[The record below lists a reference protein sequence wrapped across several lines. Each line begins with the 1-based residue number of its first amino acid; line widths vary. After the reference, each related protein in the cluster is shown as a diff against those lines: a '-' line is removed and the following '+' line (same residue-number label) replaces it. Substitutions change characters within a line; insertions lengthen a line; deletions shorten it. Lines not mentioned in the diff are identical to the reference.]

1 MESSNQTLSPQITL
15 NSKEFRNDTSPTS
28 MPSRLRTGSMSKKE
42 KQNLVLST
50 SFTSTR
56 KIDDI
61 HSSPSS
67 PLQSRRTANNVSRML
82 ANVKSEINRLTE
94 ELKRIQRKKEDA
106 EKLRDTTG
114 SNIYSGTYSTEHLQ
128 KHSIRIKT
136 NTQIREFDKTI
147 KKLENEI
154 QTLTEKYESAKRLQ
168 TIEKISNSS
177 ESVAV
182 GNIEELNS
190 SNKQIDDDYRRE
202 PIKNTFHNYGNTSIS
217 ADSTISTLETESRS
231 RSRTPIDG
239 TIENG
244 TWRIS
249 DYMQSLNDPSISSD
263 YVLQQ
268 SNKLVDLLKEFP
280 VLRQDLVLTSFLNS
294 IQDLLLRDDKII
306 SSAAYRICR
315 YLVDG
320 DEFIHDLFKRH
331 LDIFLIMSLA
341 KDNNNIIEREQT
353 IKLIRLLAEYKTGIT
368 KGIVQAVISCV
379 EKLDDNIRTVAIET
393 LLELCFEHPQLVNE
407 CGGMRV
413 LEGLLKDYSL
423 FSMASL
429 ILDTILELMATHST
443 RKYFLDDFNIS
454 VLATVFSDFNGKGSI
469 NTEKLQNSSALISRA
484 FKNDNGVMLFSV
496 DNFKPIKELLAFIEV
511 PVCAQYLVDIFM
523 DVLHIK
529 YHSKQKGKKYAG
541 HIEPSNFLHESSSFN
556 QRLVL
561 IVSILDKCNF
571 IELLSRLID
580 MPKEGKLKEKLVKK
594 ARYLLA
600 EYTNMKNNLI
610 RDDNYSAYKS
620 CAKNNSTVFQKSYK
634 FQKIIQDM
642 NRGRNTLGVRHID
655 YNEHLRKNSKMV
667 KDALLVD
674 DGDDLIFRKMV
685 YDTKVLQT
693 KDFTLWNWNII
704 QELLEGPLRQPK
716 QLEEL
721 VRSTKFIRRLLVF
734 YRPLR
739 LRFSDVNQGSRLAQ
753 KYIQVGCS
761 FFKMLT
767 TNTEGMKIL
776 VDDTKIIPQLASLV
790 FKAIEEGSSSNI
802 FNENS
807 LKVKIIPGYF
817 KFIGVLTQSSNGIS
831 ILIRWNFFT
840 VIYKMFQFDSR
851 IGLKFLLLTLPE
863 LDLKHSSHCKNIMGR
878 ALVVSNEN
886 VRMRA
891 TKLLGD
897 HLKESLHMHNENT
910 ILTETNMNLERYMF
924 EMITRQ
930 LYDLSPNVV
939 AIADQAL
946 YEYIA
951 EGDKSQELSTSLRT
965 ILNQMVFISSPI
977 LFELLSRPYGF
988 HLLNEICFI
997 ESQRKSWLATKNK
1010 EYVDIVEQFLRNTV
1024 YIPQNDDIDSSFI
1037 STVNRLPLHFYESL
1051 SRTEDGITLLSQ
1063 SGDLVKFMNVIK
1075 KYVTEGMK
1083 NENPSDILDL
1093 KSAMWCCGFIGSTEL
1108 GIGLLDNYSLV
1119 DDILQISYGASV
1131 TKVRFTAFYA
1141 LGLISSTKEGCEI
1154 LDEMGWN
1161 CTVDIQYHPVGITL
1175 PNRLDKFLSY
1185 NEKEWIIEKEYKNE
1199 MIKFNKVSGEI
1210 LGEII
1215 PVKIDLNHLLSEKN
1229 IIENTNNET
1238 DRITRLSFSEQNA
1251 KSTEALIADVNK
1263 ETKFLRSRANTISS
1277 LLSNSLDGSI
1287 TEEIMESISK
1297 LGNHILSN
1305 AAIKNITDINN
1316 KYGPSLFEREIMVTK
1331 VLDML
1336 DKFRFKPQVRKF
1348 LCELFINVR
1357 GLENIIRHD
1366 RKSQIKPDDNNK
1378 RSELTNSISMPS
1390 SPLSN

>member
-1 MESSNQTLSPQITL
+1 
-15 NSKEFRNDTSPTS
+15 
-28 MPSRLRTGSMSKKE
+28 MPSRLRTSSTSKKE
-42 KQNLVLST
+42 KQSLVLST

-56 KIDDI
+56 KVDDI

-67 PLQSRRTANNVSRML
+67 PLQSRRSANNVTRML

-94 ELKRIQRKKEDA
+94 ELKKAKKRKDDT

-128 KHSIRIKT
+128 KHSIRIRT
-136 NTQIREFDKTI
+136 NTQIRELDKTI

-154 QTLTEKYESAKRLQ
+154 QTLTEKYESARRLQ
-168 TIEKISNSS
+168 AIEKISNSS
-177 ESVAV
+177 ESITV
-182 GNIEELNS
+182 GDLHVLDS
-190 SNKQIDDDYRRE
+190 SNFQVNHEHQPALANSIV
-202 PIKNTFHNYGNTSIS
+202 HNSVGISTST
-217 ADSTISTLETESRS
+217 DSTISTFETESRS
-231 RSRTPIDG
+231 RSQTPVNG
-239 TIENG
+239 TVENG
-244 TWRIS
+244 TWKIS
-249 DYMQSLNDPSISSD
+249 ECMQSLNDPSISSD

-280 VLRQDLVLTSFLNS
+280 ELREDLVLTSFLNS
-294 IQDLLLRDDKII
+294 IQDLLLRDDKVI

-320 DEFIHDLFKRH
+320 QNFIHILFKRH
-331 LDIFLIMSLA
+331 IDIFLIMSLA
-341 KDNNNIIEREQT
+341 KDNNNIIEREQAV
-353 IKLIRLLAEYKTGIT
+353 KLIRLLAEYKTGIT

-393 LLELCFEHPQLVNE
+393 LLEFCFEHPQLVNE

-423 FSMASL
+423 FSIASL

-469 NTEKLQNSSALISRA
+469 NTDKLQNSSALISRA
-484 FKNDNGVMLFSV
+484 FKNDNGLMLFSV

-511 PVCAQYLVDIFM
+511 PICAQYLLDIFM

-529 YHSKQKGKKYAG
+529 YHTKQKGRKYAG
-541 HIEPSNFLHESSSFN
+541 HVEPSNFFNESSSFN

-580 MPKEGKLKEKLVKK
+580 TPTEGKLKEKLVNK

-610 RDDNYSAYKS
+610 RDGNYSAYKS
-620 CAKNNSTVFQKSYK
+620 CAKNDSTVFQKSYK

-642 NRGRNTLGVRHID
+642 NRGRNTLGVKHID
-655 YNEHLRKNSKMV
+655 YNEYLRKNSKMV
-667 KDALLVD
+667 KDSLLID

-693 KDFTLWNWNII
+693 KDFTLWNWNVI
-704 QELLEGPLRQPK
+704 QELLEGPLMKQK

-739 LRFSDVNQGSRLAQ
+739 LRFSDVNQGSRLAE
-753 KYIQVGCS
+753 KFIQVGCS

-767 TNTEGMKIL
+767 TNPEGMKIL

-817 KFIGVLTQSSNGIS
+817 KFIGVLTQSENGIS
-831 ILIRWNFFT
+831 ILLRWNFFT

-851 IGLKFLLLTLPE
+851 IGLKLLLLTLPE
-863 LDLKHSSHCKNIMGR
+863 LDLKYSSHCRNILGR

-891 TKLLGD
+891 TKLLGE
-897 HLKESLHMHNENT
+897 HLKESLYMHTENT
-910 ILTETNMNLERYMF
+910 TLTETDMNIERYMF

-951 EGDKSQELSTSLRT
+951 EGDKSQELSSSLRT

-988 HLLNEICFI
+988 HLLNDIRFI
-997 ESQRKSWLATKNK
+997 EMQRNSWLETKNK
-1010 EYVDIVEQFLRNTV
+1010 EYVDIVEQFLRKTV
-1024 YIPQNDDIDSSFI
+1024 YMIRSENLDDKF
-1037 STVNRLPLHFYESL
+1037 TTTANRLPLHFYESL

-1083 NENPSDILDL
+1083 NENPSDVLDL

-1119 DDILQISYGASV
+1119 DDILQISYGATV

-1141 LGLISSTKEGCEI
+1141 LGLISSTREGCEI

-1161 CTVDIQYHPVGITL
+1161 CTVDIQYYPVGIAL

-1185 NEKEWIIEKEYKNE
+1185 NEKKWIIQKEYKNE
-1199 MIKFNKVSGEI
+1199 MIRFNKVSGEI
-1210 LGEII
+1210 LGDII

-1229 IIENTNNET
+1229 IIENTNDEN
-1238 DRITRLSFSEQNA
+1238 DQVGQLSFSEQNA
-1251 KSTEALIADVNK
+1251 KPSETLVADVNK
-1263 ETKFLRSRANTISS
+1263 EATFLRSRANTISS
-1277 LLSNSLDGSI
+1277 VLSNGLDSGI
-1287 TEEIMESISK
+1287 IEEIMESISK

-1316 KYGPSLFEREIMVTK
+1316 KFGPALFEREIMVTK

-1357 GLENIIRHD
+1357 GLENIIKHD
-1366 RKSQIKPDDNNK
+1366 RKLQIKPDDSHQVNEVAN
-1378 RSELTNSISMPS
+1378 EISVPS
-1390 SPLSN
+1390 SPFSN